1 MNTPIPIFF
10 DQLLI
15 SMNFFQHVKNQAFSS
30 FRSRDVIYLKILQS
44 HWPKTFWQDSKR
56 SQYFSKHTAININFH
71 YKPNSKKKLNF
82 HTYSKNLRY
91 GLFSP
96 FLEKIFFQQIQL
108 CQHHITLFW
117 VPEKN
122 EEPIPRKFSERSTDL
137 IYRTLFIGRGSNKR
151 EIQLRHCGS

>member
-30 FRSRDVIYLKILQS
+30 FRSRDIIYLKILQS

-71 YKPNSKKKLNF
+71 YKPNSEKKTKFSYIFKEPQVWPIFSIFGKNIFSTNPALSTPYN
-82 HTYSKNLRY
+82 TILSSRKKWRANSK
-91 GLFSP
+91 
-96 FLEKIFFQQIQL
+96 KIFG
-108 CQHHITLFW
+108 
-117 VPEKN
+117 EK
-122 EEPIPRKFSERSTDL
+122 
-137 IYRTLFIGRGSNKR
+137 YRPYL
-151 EIQLRHCGS
+151 